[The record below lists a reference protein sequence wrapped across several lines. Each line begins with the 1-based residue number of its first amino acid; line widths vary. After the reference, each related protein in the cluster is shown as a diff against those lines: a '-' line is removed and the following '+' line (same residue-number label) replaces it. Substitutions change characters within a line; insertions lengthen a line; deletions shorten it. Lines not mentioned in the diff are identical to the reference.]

1 MRHPWVDP
9 WPCLV
14 SQPGVLCEGNARAI
28 TLSVGGQFVVVLG
41 KNHRS
46 PTSAVG
52 VVLLVRRFANLILY

>member
-1 MRHPWVDP
+1 MGVVLLVGMQINFGRPLA
-9 WPCLV
+9 CLV

-46 PTSAVG
+46 PT
-52 VVLLVRRFANLILY
+52 